1 MHFASCLDSDTL
13 LDCTECGLSMSA
25 ADATTM
31 LCYES
36 IGFPNQIAEI
46 DSDDMH
52 RTGHLHI
59 TQNISRRIRS
69 RPPHP
74 FHYKALEVCTWT
86 WQQDL
91 SRFWTWLVLKYPS
104 TAWREEQTPPP
115 RQSVWLQ
122 SQRGNYTLSWF
133 QTLFIGRGC
142 SGFINVRLKWR
153 AGVLLRGHGGVMVT
167 WHVNWSWHLSLDRA
181 V

>member
-1 MHFASCLDSDTL
+1 VPCRYDDTQSRLDQRCTNPSGDDCRHFPCQNKECHGVHFASCLDSDTL

-91 SRFWTWLVLKYPS
+91 SRF
-104 TAWREEQTPPP
+104 
-115 RQSVWLQ
+115 
-122 SQRGNYTLSWF
+122 
-133 QTLFIGRGC
+133 
-142 SGFINVRLKWR
+142 
-153 AGVLLRGHGGVMVT
+153 
-167 WHVNWSWHLSLDRA
+167 
-181 V
+181 